1 MVVHAIDEREPKV
14 RAQATENS
22 VDPTRNVDGT
32 AVAQAYTR
40 NVVESQFTSSNKMVL
55 NLSKTSIEALCS
67 MKRQVGAPQ
76 KVLTRGKFT

>member
-22 VDPTRNVDGT
+22 VDPARNVDGT
-32 AVAQAYTR
+32 AVEQAYTR

-55 NLSKTSIEALCS
+55 NLSKTSLKALCN
-67 MKRQVGAPQ
+67 MKRQVGAP
-76 KVLTRGKFT
+76 